1 MKAHDAGTPPHSPA
15 GRHDSEAGAPCRET
29 RDHQNGDHQYGRR
42 VERDGSWSI
51 YHVFTGAPVE
61 IRGVPTTGLTRGCA
75 TEGMLSL
82 NSLNERHA
90 GERGNPLTGRQ
101 SGQNHA
107 CLS

>member
-1 MKAHDAGTPPHSPA
+1 MSSANAI
-15 GRHDSEAGAPCRET
+15 DSEAGVLCRDT

-51 YHVFTGAPVE
+51 YHVFTGAPAE

-82 NSLNERHA
+82 NRRNERHA

-101 SGQNHA
+101 SSQNHA
-107 CLS
+107 CQS

>member
-1 MKAHDAGTPPHSPA
+1 MNAHDAGTPWHSPA
-15 GRHDSEAGAPCRET
+15 GGHESKAEALCRDM
-29 RDHQNGDHQYGRR
+29 RDLQSGDHQYGRR

-51 YHVFTGAPVE
+51 YHVFTGAPAE

-82 NSLNERHA
+82 NRRNERHA

-101 SGQNHA
+101 SGRNHA